1 MSFVVVAYGGAYTG
15 LTARAPQQ
23 LTLGSPLSR
32 RATPDAFDKKWE
44 EFSDRLKATDE
55 DVMINRLLL
64 IVVILAVVGV
74 GYLVNCARVNAD
86 RVNAELQ
93 ADLRAQ
99 DRKVAD
105 ERFDIITRL
114 LVSTGALAREAIA
127 EAEAGRTDVAVLR
140 RDVAPVLHKK
150 NSHVCLGLHTPPPR
164 PGIENVRQ
172 NNQAPPIPTAD
183 APGFLLLAGPATPP
197 NGTLGRT
204 ASFGERVAASVIRA
218 VRRA

>member
-55 DVMINRLLL
+55 DVMMNRLLL

-74 GYLVNCARVNAD
+74 GYLVNCVRVNAK
-86 RVNAELQ
+86 LQ
-93 ADLRAQ
+93 ADFRAQ

-114 LVSTGALAREAIA
+114 LVSTGALAREAIV

-204 ASFGERVAASVIRA
+204 ASFGERAAASVIRA
-218 VRRA
+218 NRRA

>member
-1 MSFVVVAYGGAYTG
+1 MTPGC
-15 LTARAPQQ
+15 RA
-23 LTLGSPLSR
+23 G
-32 RATPDAFDKKWE
+32 TPSWY
-44 EFSDRLKATDE
+44 ST
-55 DVMINRLLL
+55 VMINRLLL

-74 GYLVNCARVNAD
+74 GYLVNCVRVNAK
-86 RVNAELQ
+86 LQ
-93 ADLRAQ
+93 ADFRAR

-114 LVSTGALAREAIA
+114 LVSTGALAR
-127 EAEAGRTDVAVLR
+127 EAGRTDVAVLR

-172 NNQAPPIPTAD
+172 NNQAPPIPTAG

-204 ASFGERVAASVIRA
+204 ASFGERAAASVIRT